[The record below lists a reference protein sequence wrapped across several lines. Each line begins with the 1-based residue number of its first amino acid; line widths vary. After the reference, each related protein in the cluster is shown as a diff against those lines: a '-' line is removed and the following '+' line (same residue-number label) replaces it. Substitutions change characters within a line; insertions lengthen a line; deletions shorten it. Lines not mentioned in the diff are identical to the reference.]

1 MTHHPTIAV
10 SFEEVSF
17 RSLSMRYLLAS
28 FRALALSPKM
38 TILFKNPEQ

>member
-1 MTHHPTIAV
+1 MTHHPTIEV
-10 SFEEVSF
+10 SFEAGSF
-17 RSLSMRYLLAS
+17 RSFSIRYLPAS